1 MKPGQKLTLKQISD
15 ELPQLGSAIQFALKI
30 SELQID
36 KTEAENKLLL
46 ELENMR
52 TLFNHYINYED
63 K

>member
-1 MKPGQKLTLKQISD
+1 MKPEQKLTLKQISD
-15 ELPQLGSAIQFALKI
+15 ELPQLGSTIQFALKI

-36 KTEAENKLLL
+36 RTEAENKVLL

-52 TLFNHYINYED
+52 VLFNHYINYEE